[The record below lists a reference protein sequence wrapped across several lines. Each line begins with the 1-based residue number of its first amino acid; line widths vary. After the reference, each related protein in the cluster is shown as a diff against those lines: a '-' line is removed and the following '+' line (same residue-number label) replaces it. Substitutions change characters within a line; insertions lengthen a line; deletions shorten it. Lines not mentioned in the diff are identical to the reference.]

1 MLCKNKVLHLYQR
14 KELIITTKHLQ
25 IMKAKKL
32 TVNQAKNLV
41 NDVKTIYRLGGFETG
56 KRTDLQKAVKECRF
70 DYAELGKG
78 IDTSLSYPENV
89 FDKEYQNEINTRFTN
104 DFSSYEIWFEDS
116 KCYLFQMYETKYLIV
131 TSCEYC
137 NVYRLIEKTESEKF
151 EDQPAIIYNGDSKK
165 AVLDYNSEKIELVC
179 TLSNTKVCKWDTKYP
194 ESHNHYIV
202 KFKFGGNSAR
212 FDFFDSLH
220 NFETGQTD
228 KTEIDIFVMFYLFL
242 SDCQVATDYYSFE
255 DYKAEFE
262 GTKESYNA
270 CKRALQKFCHV
281 FDLTHI
287 DLYNLSNWLQEKY
300 DF

>member
-1 MLCKNKVLHLYQR
+1 M
-14 KELIITTKHLQ
+14 E
-25 IMKAKKL
+25 AKKL

-41 NDVKTIYRLGGFETG
+41 NDTKAIYRLCGFETG
-56 KRTDLQKAVKECRF
+56 KRTNLQKAIKECRF
-70 DYAELGKG
+70 DYVELGKG

-89 FDKEYQNEINTRFTN
+89 FDKEYQNEINARFTN
-104 DFSSYEIWFEDS
+104 DLSSYEIWFEDF

-131 TSCEYC
+131 SGLGYR

-165 AVLDYNSEKIELVC
+165 AVLGYNDKKIELTC
-179 TLSNTKVCKWDTKYP
+179 ALSNTKVCKWDNKYP

-202 KFKFGGNSAR
+202 KFKFGKNSAK

-228 KTEIDIFVMFYLFL
+228 KTEIDIFKMFYMFL
-242 SDCQVATDYYSFE
+242 SDCQIAKDYIFE
-255 DYKAEFE
+255 EYQKEFE

-270 CKRALQKFCHV
+270 CKRALQKFCRV
-281 FDLTHI
+281 FDLSHI
-287 DLYNLSNWLQEKY
+287 DLYNLANYMQEKY